1 MFGKKPAVKKTYDE
15 AMLYEYAIG
24 ALGRRM
30 RTVAELK
37 RLMRARV
44 SHQTDGDTLI
54 EQVTT
59 RLKEQRYLNDT
70 DYASSYSAIRRDT
83 DKFGRLRVAQELK
96 VRGVH
101 QDVIAKTVA
110 EAYSEVDENKL
121 ARQFAERKRLRQPKD
136 QKEAARIFRMMARAG
151 FSSRAIGRLLRN
163 WNVEDETLSAL
174 EAEREQAEVERHQEE
189 DES

>member
-1 MFGKKPAVKKTYDE
+1 MFGKKPAVKKNYDE
-15 AMLYEYAIG
+15 PMLYEYAIG

-44 SHQTDGDTLI
+44 AHQADGEALV
-54 EQVTT
+54 EQVTA
-59 RLKEQRYLNDT
+59 RLQEQRYLNDT
-70 DYASSYSAIRRDT
+70 DYAASYSAIRRDT
-83 DKFGRLRVAQELK
+83 DKFGRLRVVQELK
-96 VRGVH
+96 ARGVH
-101 QDVIAKTVA
+101 QDIIGKTVS
-110 EAYSEVDENKL
+110 EAYGEVDETKL

-151 FSSRAIGRLLRN
+151 FSSRAISRVLHG